1 MNPKISDI
9 AITNDTEMVPIT
21 PNAPPKV
28 SPKFPLGR
36 VVMTANA
43 ARRLAWHALKD
54 GLRRH
59 AEGDWGDLDPED
71 IHSNEAALK
80 HGGRLLSAYGQ
91 SALRFRIITEWDRS
105 VTTILMP
112 EDY

>member
-1 MNPKISDI
+1 MNLKII
-9 AITNDTEMVPIT
+9 AIAEHTEMVPIT
-21 PNAPPKV
+21 PNAPPAA
-28 SPKFPLGR
+28 SAAFPLGQ

-43 ARRLAWHALKD
+43 ARRLAWHAMKD

-59 AEGDWGDLDPED
+59 SAGDWGNLDPED
-71 IHSNEAALK
+71 IRSNEDALK

-91 SALRFRIITEWDRS
+91 GDRRFWIITEADRS
-105 VTTILMP
+105 LTTVMLP